1 MILNLKNIH
10 KFYCY
15 KNPIILEDAD
25 IKNVFLRTRFLLVK
39 KKNYKYFIGYLY
51 DDYKIKP
58 FIINA
63 SKN

>member
-10 KFYCY
+10 KFYCD

-39 KKNYKYFIGYLY
+39 KKTINTLLVTCMMI
-51 DDYKIKP
+51 IKL
-58 FIINA
+58 NH
-63 SKN
+63 SL